1 MQVTIQDKN
10 IILSNVADFDLFQTF
25 ECGQCF
31 RWDKISDN
39 AYIGIAKN
47 KVLKI
52 EKKDNTFILYNTTK
66 DDFDNI
72 WYQYFDFDTNYSEIK
87 TALKHDTVMNTA
99 IAYGEG
105 IRILRQDLWET
116 VVSFIISASNNIP
129 RIKKII
135 SSFCLHFGKEIE
147 YMGKVYHLFPTPEV
161 TASLSLDDLSV
172 IKAGFRDKYIIDAA
186 VKFASGDMD
195 NLPEFDNTS
204 AKKQLMTIKG
214 VGNKVADCVMLFGLY
229 RYDSF
234 PVDVWI
240 KRIMESCYF
249 DKEQKISDISEFAY
263 NKFGQYSGFAQQYLF
278 FYARENQIDT

>member
-1 MQVTIQDKN
+1 MRVEFKDKN
-10 IILSNVADFDLFQTF
+10 IILSDVADFDLFQTF

-31 RWDKISDN
+31 RWDKVSDN
-39 AYIGIAKN
+39 AYIGIAVGKA
-47 KVLKI
+47 LKI
-52 EKKDNTFILYNTTK
+52 EKRDNSFVLYNTTK
-66 DDFDNI
+66 EDFDNI
-72 WYQYFDFDTNYSEIK
+72 WYRYFDFETDYSAIK
-87 TALKHDTVMNTA
+87 TALGHDSVMQTA

-135 SSFCLHFGKEIE
+135 SAFCDSFGEPTE
-147 YMGKVYHLFPTPEV
+147 YMGRVYHLFPTPDV
-161 TASLSLDDLSV
+161 VASLSLEDLAV
-172 IKAGFRDKYIIDAA
+172 IKAGFRDKYILDAA
-186 VKFASGDMD
+186 RRFASGDMD
-195 NLPEFDNTS
+195 FLREMNNND

-229 RYDSF
+229 RRDSF

-240 KRIMESCYF
+240 NRIMEYCYF
-249 DKEQKISDISEFAY
+249 NSRRRIEDISDFAY
-263 NKFGQYSGFAQQYLF
+263 NKFGQYCGYAQQYLF

>member
-1 MQVTIQDKN
+1 MQITTQDKN

-52 EKKDNTFILYNTTK
+52 EKKDNSFILYNTTK
-66 DDFDNI
+66 EDFDNI
-72 WYQYFDFDTNYSEIK
+72 WYHYFDFDTDYSAIK
-87 TALKHDTVMNTA
+87 TALRNDSVMQTA

-135 SSFCLHFGKEIE
+135 SAFCEHFGEELE
-147 YMGKVYHLFPTPEV
+147 YMGKIYHLFPTPEV
-161 TASLSLDDLSV
+161 TASLSLEDLSV
-172 IKAGFRDKYIIDAA
+172 VKAGFRDKYILDAA
-186 VKFASGDMD
+186 VRFVSGDMD
-195 NLPEFDNTS
+195 ILPELDDSS

-229 RYDSF
+229 RYGSF

-240 KRIMESCYF
+240 KRIMEYCYF
-249 DKEQKISDISEFAY
+249 DKEQKISDISDFAY
-263 NKFGQYSGFAQQYLF
+263 SKFGQYCGFAQQYLF